1 MPQNVSAATR
11 ERLLTAAER
20 LLLTDRYEEVSVRR
34 ICAEAGANAAAVH
47 YHFGSKE
54 ALLAALLEDR
64 LGALWADRL
73 AEATAAPRPVAEIVD
88 AVLAPFTD
96 LAADPL
102 GRLHLR
108 LLAQCVIGR
117 QVLHWQQQWFR
128 IDSWSGLLPHVDER
142 ESRYRWM
149 LAFDLIIMR
158 FGAAAAEDRPLSP
171 HTAATLRDFVVA
183 GLTASTG
190 DSRRGEPAGL
200 STSPANRTYQPQK
213 ESR

>member
-1 MPQNVSAATR
+1 MRWFTTRMPQNVSAATR

-20 LLLTDRYEEVSVRR
+20 LLLTERYDEVSVRR

-73 AEATAAPRPVAEIVD
+73 TEATTAPRAVAEIVD

-128 IDSWSGLLPHVDER
+128 IDSWSGLLPQVDER

-183 GLTASTG
+183 GLTAPTG
-190 DSRRGEPAGL
+190 D
-200 STSPANRTYQPQK
+200 NR
-213 ESR
+213 

>member
-20 LLLTDRYEEVSVRR
+20 LLLAERYDEVSVRR

-54 ALLAALLEDR
+54 ALVAALLEDR

-73 AEATAAPRPVAEIVD
+73 AAVTAAQRPVAEIVD
-88 AVLAPFTD
+88 AVLAPFTE

-128 IDSWSGLLPHVDER
+128 IDSWSGLLPEVGER

-158 FGAAAAEDRPLSP
+158 FGAAAADDRPLSP

-183 GLTASTG
+183 GLTAPTG
-190 DSRRGEPAGL
+190 D
-200 STSPANRTYQPQK
+200 NR
-213 ESR
+213 